1 MSCLSLRRTIIMKS
15 KYITNIIFEGT
26 DGVGK
31 DTLSFAVWKR
41 LNFKYHVYV
50 RGEISDYVYAKK
62 FGRQIRMTQ
71 NGLPFLYIV
80 LTASKEHLKRNIEKR
95 EKRRESKREELA
107 KIKDNELFLKAAE
120 ELKHMYHIVV
130 VDVTDKDIE
139 QATQCI
145 LNSIKSYINS
155 LPCDR
160 ELNQFNKMYELGC
173 RRAGLNLEVK
183 GNQPFINNDMIMA
196 DAHLHNGVFET
207 YSNRLFAHNLLFSFA
222 YDRCHTLMSEEFDFV
237 YPINSKVLQRPEV
250 YEYLAA
256 FYKGDK
262 SVLTTDSEYLPK
274 MSNMSFMPKVFGND
288 YISQLH
294 RARATIYT
302 SRDLADLKM
311 MTVRVY
317 ESIIANNIV
326 FVDKLTDKDCEILKQ
341 IHGDNQALIDILYV
355 TPDTIVQNYEKVKNR
370 GLVFTILDNQRRWYK
385 KLVEEFG
392 VDYDIK

>member
-1 MSCLSLRRTIIMKS
+1 MKS

-31 DTLSFAVWKR
+31 DTLSFAVWKK
-41 LNFKYHVYV
+41 LNFEYHVYV

-62 FGRQIRMTQ
+62 FGRQVRMTQ
-71 NGLPFLYIV
+71 NGLPFLYVV

-130 VDVTDKDIE
+130 VDVTDETIDE
-139 QATQCI
+139 AVNCI
-145 LNSIKSYINS
+145 LRVIRKYINS

-173 RRAGLNLEVK
+173 RRAYSELTVK
-183 GNQPFINNDMIMA
+183 GNQPFIDGEMIMA

-207 YSNRLFAHNLLFSFA
+207 YSNRDYAHNLLFSFA
-222 YDRCHTLMSEEFDFV
+222 YDCPIITENIEDRKIDFV

-262 SVLTTDSEYLPK
+262 TVLTTESEYLPK
-274 MSNMSFMPKVFGND
+274 MSNMLFMEKVFGNE
-288 YISQLH
+288 YILQL
-294 RARATIYT
+294 AKAKATIYT

-341 IHGDNQALIDILYV
+341 IHDNKHIIELLYV
-355 TPDTIVQNYEKVKNR
+355 TPDTIVQNYETIKR
-370 GLVFTILDNQRRWYK
+370 YGYTHAILDAQRKWYK
-385 KLVEEFG
+385 KLIEEFG
-392 VDYDIK
+392 VNYDVK